1 MKYSDYLG
9 IKEGFQASINL
20 EYDLNKIEKI
30 KSYIPTEQ
38 SVKILGD
45 FLRSFYYSNEPQNR
59 ATVLVGPYGRGKSHL
74 LLLLTALTSLD
85 FASINEEENQFGL
98 SALNEVC
105 NKISDI
111 DKEVG
116 ALAKTIVDS
125 KIRTLPVIVNSNS
138 TDINQAF
145 MLAIKDALYRANLQK
160 LLPSTYFDSALAII
174 EKWRT
179 SFPDAYK
186 TLQIELKKTKSNIED
201 LCIGLK
207 QFDRTFYELFCS
219 IYPNIAAGT
228 EFNPLTNMD
237 VVKMYIAI
245 ANALQEQT
253 PYCGI
258 NIIFDEFSKFLE
270 ANLDKSKMLNFKI
283 IQDMAE
289 AATRSGKT
297 QIHFTC
303 VTHKDILDYSSSD
316 SFKTVEGRFKK
327 IRFVASSE
335 QSYELIANAIIKKP
349 SFSTFSQENVGAFQH
364 AINCYSTVGVFDELS
379 DDAYKN
385 KIVYGCF
392 PLAPMSAYALLHVSE
407 IVGQNERT
415 LFTFLSQNE
424 EYTLN
429 SFAET
434 ERNSFEFIT
443 VDYIYNYFEEL
454 FKKEIFNNRVHNS
467 WAKTYAAIKKAT
479 SEDQIKILKAIA
491 IINII
496 SDDKLKPIPV
506 HIKACLMIDD
516 KSFEKAV
523 NGLLKNQIIN
533 QRETLEYVLLT
544 DNGVSVNAAIENHI
558 KSKNIKFKCCD
569 ILEQNYN
576 LGFATPREYNDRFSM
591 FRYFKKIYMESTT
604 FIELKNAK
612 QLLLEYPCDG
622 LVINILDYDN
632 SKREAVLEKIETFKE
647 TPNIVICVS
656 KLPFVSYDLLKR
668 AVAISQLKEEN
679 KSDSDYLREL
689 EIFEEDNKH
698 RIRTVIDDLFG
709 SSSKQSEFYN
719 CNGQIEI
726 TNNMSLSRELSEI
739 CGQLYHLTPVIN
751 NEMVNKRVL
760 NSQNMKGRDIV
771 VAWILEN
778 SDKNEIPPISG
789 YGPEVSIFNSAFKRT
804 GLYKSANVSDNG
816 ITSVLDIIKSF
827 ITGCEKKRVNFSGLY
842 QTLSAP
848 PYGIRN
854 GLIPLFLAYV
864 LRQYKSNVVL
874 YFKDKE
880 VELSSSILNSLN
892 ENPENYYLLIE
903 TGTQEKEQYL
913 DALEKLFEQHSDI
926 KDSSVNKSYSVIK
939 SMQNWIR
946 SLPEYSKKCKKH
958 FVNGEYVDLDRQT
971 LIIRT
976 ELLKFEINARELLF
990 QTFVSGI
997 GNNNYSESI
1006 KSIQLAK
1013 EILDSHLAVCK
1024 KELGLKL
1031 TELFNPG
1038 YQGSLS
1044 NAAMTWYKKLP
1055 EYTKS
1060 HMFDSNSN
1068 LLLSIVKDVTSYND
1082 DALIDDLINAFT
1094 SIQLADWNDSVSD
1107 SFMSSIGE
1115 SIKRI
1120 SEYKESTN
1128 ASNKCRLSIQ
1138 LGEGVHE
1145 KTFTADEISPLG
1157 KTALSNLRSVFDEY
1171 NDALE
1176 PDEQL
1181 AILVKLIQEIIY

>member
-1 MKYSDYLG
+1 MQYSDYLG

-20 EYDLNKIEKI
+20 EYDLNKIDKI

-45 FLRSFYYSNEPQNR
+45 FLRSFYYNNESHNR
-59 ATVLVGPYGRGKSHL
+59 AVVLVGPYGRGKSHL

-85 FASINEEENQFGL
+85 IFTLEENNQI
-98 SALNEVC
+98 SMSVLNEVC
-105 NKISDI
+105 DKINSI
-111 DKEVG
+111 DKEIG

-138 TDINQAF
+138 TDINQSF
-145 MLAIKDALYRANLQK
+145 MLAIKDALSRANLQQ

-174 EKWRT
+174 EKWQT

-186 TLQIELKKTKSNIED
+186 TLQAELKKTKNNVED

-207 QFDRTFYELFCS
+207 QFNRVSYDLFCD

-316 SFKTVEGRFKK
+316 SFKTVEGRFNN
-327 IRFVASSE
+327 IRFVASSL
-335 QSYELIANAIIKKP
+335 QSYELISNAIVKK
-349 SFSTFSQENVGAFQH
+349 SAFSTFAQENLENFQK
-364 AINCYSTVGVFDELS
+364 AINCYSNVGVFNELN
-379 DDAYKN
+379 DTIYKE

-392 PLAPMSAYALLHVSE
+392 PLAPLSAYALLQVSE

-424 EYTLN
+424 EYTLK
-429 SFAET
+429 SFSET
-434 ERNSFEFIT
+434 KRKTFEFIT
-443 VDYIYNYFEEL
+443 VDYIYNYFEDL
-454 FKKEIFNNRVHNS
+454 FKKEIFNKRVHNAWS
-467 WAKTYAAIKKAT
+467 KTYTAIKKAAT
-479 SEDQIKILKAIA
+479 EDQIKILKAIA

-496 SDDKLKPIPV
+496 ADDKLKPIPV
-506 HIKACLMIDD
+506 HIKSCLMMDD
-516 KSFEKAV
+516 KSFEKAI

-544 DNGVSVNAAIENHI
+544 DNGISVNTAIENHI
-558 KSKNIKFKCCD
+558 KSKSIKFRCCD
-569 ILEQNYN
+569 ILEQNYS
-576 LGFATPREYNDRFSM
+576 LGFSTPREYNDKFSM
-591 FRYFKKIYMESTT
+591 FRYFRKIYMEATT
-604 FIELKNAK
+604 FINLKNAK

-622 LVINILDYDN
+622 LIINILDYDS
-632 SKREAVLEKIETFKE
+632 SKKDAVLEKIKIFEE
-647 TPNIVICVS
+647 TPNIVICIS
-656 KLPFVSYDLLKR
+656 KFSFASEDLLKR
-668 AVAISQLKEEN
+668 AVAISQLKSEN

-689 EIFEEDNKH
+689 EIFEEDNKN
-698 RIRTVIDDLFG
+698 RIKAIIDNLFSP
-709 SSSKQSEFYN
+709 SSEFSQFYN
-719 CNGQIEI
+719 CKGEI
-726 TNNMSLSRELSEI
+726 KIISNVSLSKELSDI
-739 CGQLYHLTPVIN
+739 CEEFYRLTPVIN

-760 NSQNMKGRDIV
+760 NSQNMKGRDYV

-778 SDKNEIPPISG
+778 SDKNEIPSIDG
-789 YGPEVSIFNSAFKRT
+789 YGPEVSIFNSFFKRT
-804 GLYKSANVSDNG
+804 GLYKSAKVADNG
-816 ITSVLDIIKSF
+816 ITSVLDVIKRFMTS
-827 ITGCEKKRVNFSGLY
+827 CEKKRVNFSGLY
-842 QTLSAP
+842 QTLSAS
-848 PYGIRN
+848 PYGIRK

-880 VELSSSILNSLN
+880 VELSASILNSLN
-892 ENPENYYLLIE
+892 ETPENYYLLIE
-903 TGTQEKEQYL
+903 TGTQEKEKYL
-913 DALEKLFEQHSDI
+913 DALEKMFEQHSDI
-926 KDSSVNKSYSVIK
+926 KDSSVNKAYSVIK

-946 SLPEYSKKCKKH
+946 SLPEYSKKCKRYYMK
-958 FVNGEYVDLDRQT
+958 GELIDLDKKT
-971 LIIRT
+971 LIIRS

-990 QTFVSGI
+990 KTFLSGI
-997 GNNNYSESI
+997 GSSSYDESI
-1006 KSIQLAK
+1006 RSIRAAK
-1013 EILDSHLAVCK
+1013 EMLDSHLDLCK

-1031 TELFNPG
+1031 TRIFNPG

-1044 NAAMTWYKKLP
+1044 NAAITWYKKLP

-1060 HMFDSNSN
+1060 HMFDSSSN
-1068 LLLSIVKDVTSYND
+1068 QLLSIVKEVTSYND
-1082 DALIDDLINAFT
+1082 DALIDDLVSAFT
-1094 SIQLADWNDSVSD
+1094 SIELADWNDSVSD
-1107 SFMSSIGE
+1107 SFMLSFSE
-1115 SIKRI
+1115 SIQRI
-1120 SEYKESTN
+1120 SEYKESNNNTH
-1128 ASNKCRLSIQ
+1128 KCKLSIQ
-1138 LGEGVHE
+1138 LGDGVHE
-1145 KTFTADEISPLG
+1145 KSFSADEISPLG

-1181 AILVKLIQEIIY
+1181 TILAKLIEEIIH

>member
-9 IKEGFQASINL
+9 IKKGFQASINL

-38 SVKILGD
+38 SVKILGE
-45 FLRSFYYSNEPQNR
+45 FLSSFYYSNEPQNR

-74 LLLLTALTSLD
+74 LLILTALTSLD
-85 FASINEEENQFGL
+85 IASADEKENQDGL
-98 SALNEVC
+98 FVLNEVC
-105 NKISDI
+105 NKISNI

-125 KIRTLPVIVNSNS
+125 QIRTLPVIVNSNS

-145 MLAIKDALYRANLQK
+145 MLAIRDALYRANLQE

-179 SFPDAYK
+179 SFPEAYK
-186 TLQIELKKTKSNIED
+186 ALQIELKKTKSNIED

-207 QFDRTFYELFCS
+207 QFNRISYELFCS
-219 IYPNIAAGT
+219 IYPNITAGT

-335 QSYELIANAIIKKP
+335 QSYELIANAIIKNHN
-349 SFSTFSQENVGAFQH
+349 FSTFSKENIESFQH
-364 AINCYSTVGVFDELS
+364 AINCYSTVGVFHELS
-379 DDAYKN
+379 DEAYKN

-392 PLAPMSAYALLHVSE
+392 PLAPLSAYALLHISE

-424 EYTLN
+424 DYTLS
-429 SFAET
+429 SFTET
-434 ERNSFEFIT
+434 ERDTFEFIT
-443 VDYIYNYFEEL
+443 VDYIYNYFEDL
-454 FKKEIFNNRVHNS
+454 FKKEIFNNKVHSS

-479 SEDQIKILKAIA
+479 NEEQIRILKAIA

-506 HIKACLMIDD
+506 HIKACLMMNDN
-516 KSFEKAV
+516 SFKKAV
-523 NGLLKNQIIN
+523 SGLLKNHIIS

-544 DNGVSVNAAIENHI
+544 DNGVNVNTAIENYI
-558 KSKNIKFKCCD
+558 KRKSIKFKCCD
-569 ILEQNYN
+569 ILEQNYS
-576 LGFATPREYNDRFSM
+576 LGFAIPREYNDKFSM
-591 FRYFKKIYMESTT
+591 FRYFKKIYMEATT

-622 LVINILDYDN
+622 LIINILDYDN
-632 SKREAVLEKIETFKE
+632 SKRKAVLEKIETFQE
-647 TPNIVICVS
+647 TPNIVICIS
-656 KLPFVSYDLLKR
+656 KLPFASYNLLKR
-668 AVAISQLKEEN
+668 AVVISQLKEEN
-679 KSDSDYLREL
+679 KSDSEYLHEL
-689 EIFEEDNKH
+689 EVFEEDNKN
-698 RIRTVIDDLFG
+698 RIRTVIDDLFNA
-709 SSSKQSEFYN
+709 SSKQSEFYN
-719 CNGQIEI
+719 CNGKIEI
-726 TNNMSLSRELSEI
+726 INNMSLSKELSEI

-751 NEMVNKRVL
+751 NEMVNKRIL
-760 NSQNMKGRDIV
+760 NSQNMKGRDFV

-778 SDKNEIPPISG
+778 SDKNEIPTISG
-789 YGPEVSIFNSAFKRT
+789 YGPEVSIFNSMFKRT
-804 GLYKSANVSDNG
+804 GLYKSANVSDHG
-816 ITSVLDIIKSF
+816 ITSVLNIIKRF
-827 ITGCEKKRVNFSGLY
+827 ITSCEKKRVNFSGLY

-880 VELSSSILNSLN
+880 VELSSSVLNSLN

-913 DALEKLFEQHSDI
+913 EALEKLFKPYSDI
-926 KDSSVNKSYSVIK
+926 NDSSVNKTYSVIK

-946 SLPEYSKKCKKH
+946 SLPEFTKKCKKH
-958 FVNGEYVDLDRQT
+958 FVEGKYVDLDKQT
-971 LIIRT
+971 LIIRA

-997 GNNNYSESI
+997 GCNNYSESI
-1006 KSIQLAK
+1006 KSIQSAK
-1013 EILDSHLAVCK
+1013 GTLDSHLIVCK

-1031 TELFNPG
+1031 TELFDSG

-1044 NAAMTWYKKLP
+1044 NAAITWYKKLP

-1060 HMFDSNSN
+1060 HMFDSDSN
-1068 LLLSIVKDVTSYND
+1068 LLLSIVKDVNSYND

-1094 SIQLADWNDSVSD
+1094 SIQLADWNDSVFE
-1107 SFMSSIGE
+1107 SFITSISE
-1115 SIKRI
+1115 SIQRI
-1120 SEYKESTN
+1120 AEYKESSN
-1128 ASNKCRLSIQ
+1128 ESNKCKLSIQ
-1138 LGEGVHE
+1138 LSEDIHE
-1145 KTFTADEISPLG
+1145 KTFTADAISPLG

-1181 AILVKLIQEIIY
+1181 AILVKLIEEIIH

>member
-1 MKYSDYLG
+1 MKYSNYLG

-20 EYDLNKIEKI
+20 EYDINKIEKI

-45 FLRSFYYSNEPQNR
+45 FLRSYYYSNESQNR

-85 FASINEEENQFGL
+85 LASINEKENQL
-98 SALNEVC
+98 NLDTLNEVC
-105 NKISDI
+105 NKIKDV

-116 ALAKTIVDS
+116 ALAKAIVDS
-125 KIRTLPVIVNSNS
+125 RIRTLPVIVNSNS

-145 MLAIKDALYRANLQK
+145 MLAIKDALYRANLQH

-174 EKWRT
+174 EKWRN
-179 SFPDAYK
+179 SFPEAYK
-186 TLQIELKKTKSNIED
+186 NLQIELKKTKSNIEE

-207 QFDRTFYELFCS
+207 QFNRTSYELFCS

-335 QSYELIANAIIKKP
+335 QSYELITNAIIKKP
-349 SFSTFSQENVGAFQH
+349 SFSVFSQENAGAFQR

-379 DDAYKN
+379 DDAYNN

-415 LFTFLSQNE
+415 LFTFLSQKEDN
-424 EYTLN
+424 TLT
-429 SFAET
+429 SFAEA

-454 FKKEIFNNRVHNS
+454 LKKEIFNNRVHDS
-467 WAKTYAAIKKAT
+467 WSKTHAAIKKST
-479 SEDQIKILKAIA
+479 SEDQIRILKAIA

-496 SDDKLKPIPV
+496 ADDKLKPIPV

-533 QRETLEYVLLT
+533 QRENLEYVLLT
-544 DNGVSVNAAIENHI
+544 DNGVSVNTAIENYI
-558 KSKNIKFKCCD
+558 KSKNIKLKCCD
-569 ILEQNYN
+569 ILDQNYN
-576 LGFATPREYNDRFSM
+576 LGFATPREYNDKFSM

-632 SKREAVLEKIETFKE
+632 NKKAAVLEKIETFKE
-647 TPNIVICVS
+647 TPNIIICVS
-656 KLPFVSYDLLKR
+656 KLPFVSCDLLKR
-668 AVAISQLKEEN
+668 SVAISQLKQEN
-679 KSDSDYLREL
+679 KSDTDYLREL
-689 EIFEEDNKH
+689 EIFEEDNKN
-698 RIRTVIDDLFG
+698 RIKVVIDELF
-709 SSSKQSEFYN
+709 SPTSKQSEFYN
-719 CNGQIEI
+719 CTGKIEI
-726 TNNMSLSRELSEI
+726 TNNMSLSKELSEI

-778 SDKNEIPPISG
+778 SDKNEIPAING
-789 YGPEVSIFNSAFKRT
+789 YGSEVSIFNSTFKHT

-816 ITSVLDIIKSF
+816 ITSVIDIIKDF

-842 QTLSAP
+842 QTLFAP

-880 VELSSSILNSLN
+880 VELSSTILNSLN
-892 ENPENYYLLIE
+892 ETPENYYLLIE
-903 TGTQEKEQYL
+903 TGTQEKERYL
-913 DALEKLFEQHSDI
+913 DVLEKMFEQHSDI
-926 KDSSVNKSYSVIK
+926 KDLSVNKSYSVIK
-939 SMQNWIR
+939 AMQNWIR

-958 FVNGEYVDLDRQT
+958 YVNGEYVDLDKQT
-971 LIIRT
+971 LTIRT

-997 GNNNYSESI
+997 GNTTYEESI
-1006 KSIQLAK
+1006 TSIQLAK
-1013 EILDSHLAVCK
+1013 EILDTHLKECK
-1024 KELGLKL
+1024 KSLCLKL
-1031 TELFNPG
+1031 TNLFTPG

-1044 NAAMTWYKKLP
+1044 NAVITWYKKLP

-1068 LLLSIVKDVTSYND
+1068 LLLSIAKDVTSYND
-1082 DALIDDLINAFT
+1082 DALIDDLICAFT
-1094 SIQLADWNDSVSD
+1094 SIQIADWNDSISD
-1107 SFMSSIGE
+1107 SFISSVSE
-1115 SIKRI
+1115 SIRHI
-1120 SEYKESTN
+1120 SEYKESIT
-1128 ASNKCRLSIQ
+1128 ASNKCKLSIQ
-1138 LGEGVHE
+1138 LGDGIHE
-1145 KTFTADEISPLG
+1145 KTFTADAISPLG

-1181 AILVKLIQEIIY
+1181 AILAKLIEEIIH